1 MIFVALLLSIAGMA
15 AIAIWAYRN
24 VAPGADRL
32 ARKIRAMPQAP
43 QAISTLHLTVNGEPA
58 ECRPGTTVAGL
69 LATMDTTGKRV
80 AVERNGEIVPRSQ
93 HATTVLESGD
103 RLEIVIA
110 VGGG

>member
-1 MIFVALLLSIAGMA
+1 
-15 AIAIWAYRN
+15 
-24 VAPGADRL
+24 
-32 ARKIRAMPQAP
+32 MPQAP
-43 QAISTLHLTVNGEPA
+43 LADPALRLTVNGEPA
-58 ECRPGTTVAGL
+58 EYRPGTTVADL
-69 LATMDTTGKRV
+69 LATMDTAGKRV

>member
-1 MIFVALLLSIAGMA
+1 MS
-15 AIAIWAYRN
+15 
-24 VAPGADRL
+24 
-32 ARKIRAMPQAP
+32 QAP
-43 QAISTLHLTVNGEPA
+43 LLHPSLRLTVNGETA

-69 LATMDTTGKRV
+69 LATMDTAGKRV

-93 HATTVLESGD
+93 HATTALEPGD